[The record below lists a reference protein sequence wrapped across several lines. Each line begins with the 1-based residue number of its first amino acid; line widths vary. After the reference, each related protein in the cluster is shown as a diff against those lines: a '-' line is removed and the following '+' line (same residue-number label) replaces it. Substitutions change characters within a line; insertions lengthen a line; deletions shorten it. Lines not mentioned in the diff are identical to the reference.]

1 MNNHSRSRRAFI
13 RNSGLA
19 ALAAFVSPHVRALGQ
34 GASPVKAPR
43 LRPGDKVGLINPAWA
58 VNEESDLEIVKEV
71 VIALGLKYT
80 LGKHVLDRYG
90 YLAGKDQ
97 DRAADVNAMF
107 ADSSVNC
114 ILAVRGGSG
123 CNRIL
128 PLLDYDLMSKNPK
141 VVIGYSDITSLLMA
155 IYARCNMV
163 TFHGPVGISTWNQF
177 SVDYFKRILF
187 GGEAVT
193 MHNPTTTG
201 DSLVQ
206 TKDRIGTI
214 TPGVAR
220 GRLVGG
226 NLSVLASMVGS
237 QFLPDWKDGVLFLE
251 DDGEKT
257 HRMDRMLTQLKLSG
271 ILDQISGVVFGKCTN
286 CGPDEGYG
294 SLTLEE
300 VLNDHI
306 RPLRIPAWSGAMI
319 GHIENKF
326 TVPLGVQAEIDA
338 ERGTIQMLE
347 PAVT

>member
-1 MNNHSRSRRAFI
+1 MNNHNRSRRAFI
-13 RNSGLA
+13 RNSGVA

-34 GASPVKAPR
+34 GASPVKPPR
-43 LRPGDKVGLINPAWA
+43 LRPGDMVGLINPAWA

-90 YLAGKDQ
+90 YFAGRDE

-107 ADSSVNC
+107 ADPSVNC
-114 ILAVRGGSG
+114 ILAVRGGWG

-128 PLLDYDLMSKNPK
+128 PLLDYDLMSKSPK
-141 VVIGYSDITSLLMA
+141 VIIGFSDVTSLLIA

-193 MHNPTTTG
+193 MQNPTTTG

-206 TKDRIGTI
+206 TKDRIRTI

-237 QFLPDWKDGVLFLE
+237 QFLPDWKNVILFLE
-251 DDGEKT
+251 DDGEKIY
-257 HRMDRMLTQLKLSG
+257 RVDRMLTQLKMAG
-271 ILDQISGVVFGKCTN
+271 ILGQVSGVVFGKCTN
-286 CGPDEGYG
+286 CEPGEGYG
-294 SLTLEE
+294 SLTLDE
-300 VLNDHI
+300 VLDDHI
-306 RPLRIPAWSGAMI
+306 RPLGIPAWSGAMI
-319 GHIENKF
+319 GHVENKF
-326 TVPLGVQAEIDA
+326 TVPLGVQVEIDA
-338 ERGTIQMLE
+338 QRGTIQMLE
-347 PAVT
+347 AAVS

>member
-1 MNNHSRSRRAFI
+1 MNNHGRSRRTFL
-13 RNSGLA
+13 RNSGIA
-19 ALAAFVSPHVRALGQ
+19 ALAVLVSPEIRALEQ
-34 GASPVKAPR
+34 GASPVKPPH
-43 LRPGDKVGLINPAWA
+43 LRPGDTVGLINPAWA
-58 VNEESDLEIVKEV
+58 VYEESDLEIVKEI

-90 YLAGKDQ
+90 YFAGRDE

-107 ADSSVNC
+107 ADPSVNC
-114 ILAVRGGSG
+114 ILAVRGGWG

-128 PLLDYDLMSKNPK
+128 PLLDYDLMSKSPK
-141 VVIGYSDITSLLMA
+141 VIIGYSDVTSLLIA

-193 MHNPTTTG
+193 MQNPTTTG

-214 TPGVAR
+214 TPGVVR

-226 NLSVLASMVGS
+226 NLSILASMVGS
-237 QFLPDWKDGVLFLE
+237 QFLPDWKDAILFLE
-251 DDGEKT
+251 DDGEKIY
-257 HRMDRMLTQLKLSG
+257 RVDRMLTQLKLSG

-319 GHIENKF
+319 GHVENKF
-326 TVPLGVQAEIDA
+326 TMPLGVQAEIDA